1 MERAESK
8 GLVAT
13 AGSILAIAASGISIL
28 SAFAFVISYK
38 YLNSFY
44 TEIGASW
51 ALDLYSPT
59 QIIQNAAPLGVA
71 FTGFAFAIWNAYPH
85 LREIRVG
92 FLELT
97 ILWIASA
104 GFYAVHLLISTYWN
118 DYVSHFYIGAIIAAV
133 VALFF
138 SATKFI
144 KYIFKIQGHQ
154 AAAVLLIIGVAYI
167 CYMSADILGSRRAKA
182 ALNNEAQ
189 TTKVS
194 LVRDTSKSDFRLIR
208 MIPYDRALVL
218 LEPADDRLRFRVVSV
233 TEIQI
238 NSLRRASP

>member
-1 MERAESK
+1 MGRKESK

-13 AGSILAIAASGISIL
+13 AGSILAIAASGLSIL

-92 FLELT
+92 FLELA
-97 ILWIASA
+97 ILWLASA
-104 GFYAVHLLISTYWN
+104 AFYAVHLLISTYWK
-118 DYVSHFYIGAIIAAV
+118 DYVSHFYIGAIISAV
-133 VALFF
+133 VAFFF
-138 SATKFI
+138 SITKFV
-144 KYIFKIQGHQ
+144 KYVFKIQGNH

-182 ALNNEAQ
+182 ALSNEGPAI
-189 TTKVS
+189 KIS
-194 LVRDTSKSDFRLIR
+194 LVGDTSKSDFRLIR

-218 LEPADDRLRFRVVSV
+218 LEPADDRLRFRVVNV
-233 TEIQI
+233 TDIQVS
-238 NSLRRASP
+238 SLRKAYP